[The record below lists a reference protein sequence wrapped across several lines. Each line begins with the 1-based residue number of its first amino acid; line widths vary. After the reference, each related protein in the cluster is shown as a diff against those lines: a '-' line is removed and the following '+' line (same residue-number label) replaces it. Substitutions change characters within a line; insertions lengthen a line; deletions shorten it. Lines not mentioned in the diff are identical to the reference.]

1 MYLFLNWLPKESA
14 TMWKTRVRSLEK
26 EMATHSSI
34 LAWKIPWMEEP
45 GRLRAV
51 HGVTK
56 SQTQLRDFTFTFK
69 LMAKIKSLFKR
80 KTNILR
86 FFCLDGQQN
95 VLKTLHQSVYRVT
108 AFLTFAF
115 WSKGGG

>member
-1 MYLFLNWLPKESA
+1 
-14 TMWKTRVRSLEK
+14 MWEIWVRSLEK
-26 EMATHSSI
+26 EMATHSSM
-34 LAWKIPWMEEP
+34 LAWKMPWTEEP
-45 GRLRAV
+45 GRLHAV

-56 SQTQLRDFTFTFK
+56 SQIQLRDFIFTFTFK
-69 LMAKIKSLFKR
+69 LFAKIKYLFKR
-80 KTNILR
+80 KTSILR

-95 VLKTLHQSVYRVT
+95 VFKTLHQSVYRVT